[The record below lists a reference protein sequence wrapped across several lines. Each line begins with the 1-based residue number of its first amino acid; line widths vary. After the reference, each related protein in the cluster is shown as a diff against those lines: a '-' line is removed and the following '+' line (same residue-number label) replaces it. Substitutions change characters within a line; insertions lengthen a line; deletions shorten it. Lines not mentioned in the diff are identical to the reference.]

1 MNGMKKPIL
10 KNIFYSLLV
19 MIVAI
24 ITFSSCTPSKK
35 LQYVR
40 EDLPD
45 SDVNSYVNNRSGK
58 TIQPYDYLY
67 IQIYSLDEKTN
78 ALFNQSQNNVRDND
92 LISYPV
98 DAEGNIQFPFVGSI
112 HVKDLTINQA
122 KDKIEK
128 ALSNYLNN
136 ISVRVRFV
144 GNKITVIGEVNR
156 PGQYPFY
163 DEKVTVFQAISFA
176 GGIANF
182 GNKTNVTLVR
192 ENDNKINYVYLN
204 LTDKNIVQSEYYY
217 LLPNDVL
224 IVNPVKTKYRQLRD
238 YSGIYVLITSLSTLF
253 TFYTLFIK
261 K

>member
-1 MNGMKKPIL
+1 MNGMKKPVI
-10 KNIFYSLLV
+10 KKIFSQMLAITIA
-19 MIVAI
+19 MIF
-24 ITFSSCTPSKK
+24 FSSCTPSKK

-45 SDVNSYVNNRSGK
+45 SDINTYVNNRSEK

-78 ALFNQSQNNVRDND
+78 AIFNQSQNNVRDND

-98 DAEGNIQFPFVGSI
+98 GAEGNIQFPFVGSI
-112 HVKDLTINQA
+112 QVKDLTINQA

-136 ISVRVRFV
+136 VSIRVRFV
-144 GNKITVIGEVNR
+144 GNKVTVIGEVNR

-163 DEKVTVFQAISFA
+163 DEKVSVFQAISFA
-176 GGIANF
+176 GGIADF

-192 ENDNKINYVYLN
+192 EKNNKINYTYLN

-224 IVNPVKTKYRQLRD
+224 IVNPVKAKYRKLRD

-253 TFYTLFIK
+253 TFYTVFIK